1 MKSLCALL
9 LALASF
15 AASPAKADEPRKTR
29 NVIVVTLDGF
39 RWQEFFGGAQ
49 DGFIDKEAGGVRE
62 VADLRRRYVRKS
74 LEESREV
81 LLPFIWGTIA
91 RQGQIFGDPSRQA
104 AAVSTN
110 GKKFSYPGYSE
121 MFCGLADERINS
133 NGKHNNS
140 NLSVLEFLQGR
151 PGFEGRVAAF
161 CTWDV
166 FPFIYL
172 RDLWQT
178 LQEHPDYRDCTTLL
192 LTTDHGR
199 GSTRVDWTDHG
210 EKVPGAEQIWMALLG
225 PDTPPLGVR
234 ENVRATQSQVA
245 SRRHD
250 CLDVSRPDPRAANHF
265 PKKYPINFHP
275 AGKANFDSPAVTS
288 S

>member
-15 AASPAKADEPRKTR
+15 AASPAKADE
-29 NVIVVTLDGF
+29 
-39 RWQEFFGGAQ
+39 
-49 DGFIDKEAGGVRE
+49 
-62 VADLRRRYVRKS
+62 
-74 LEESREV
+74 
-81 LLPFIWGTIA
+81 
-91 RQGQIFGDPSRQA
+91 
-104 AAVSTN
+104 
-110 GKKFSYPGYSE
+110 
-121 MFCGLADERINS
+121 RINS
-133 NGKHNNS
+133 NGKHNNP

-178 LQEHPDYRDCTTLL
+178 LQEHSDYRDCTTLL

-245 SRRHD
+245 ATIAALLGEDFCAAVPAAAAPLTGVRRIAEE
-250 CLDVSRPDPRAANHF
+250 LP
-265 PKKYPINFHP
+265 Y
-275 AGKANFDSPAVTS
+275 
-288 S
+288 